1 MSSIVVS
8 GDTSGAVTLS
18 APAVAGTVTV
28 TLPSAS
34 GTMASLASVTANGV
48 AYVNSSG
55 QPTSGSALVFDGTN
69 LGIGTTSPTQKLS
82 IGFAD
87 ASSGFL
93 EFRSATYAKL
103 AQIEGADDN
112 AGGNGHLSF
121 YTRNVGTIAERARID
136 TSGNLGVGTT
146 IPAQKLDVYLGTT
159 GTVGQ
164 YLRNTTI
171 NLLSK
176 IDGTTS
182 AQFGT
187 ETSHPLTFITSN
199 TERARIDTS
208 GNLLV
213 GTTNANPVIGN
224 VTGISLESAGTGKFS
239 RSIDPGIDVN
249 RITNDGELVRF
260 YQAGTQEGNISVSG
274 TTVSYNGGHLAR
286 YTQLTTSEK
295 DDNLLKG
302 TVLSN
307 LDEMCVYTNKTTG
320 EPVDNEQL
328 NKTKVS
334 DVEGDVNI
342 AGVFVSW
349 IKDEQNDVE
358 EMNMAMTGDMIIRI
372 AQGTTVARGDLLM
385 SAGDG
390 TAKPQG
396 DDIVRSKTVA
406 KVTSNHVT
414 CTYADGSYC
423 VPCVVMAC

>member
-1 MSSIVVS
+1 MTTGSKNTILGAYSGNQGGLDIRTASNYIVLS
-8 GDTSGAVTLS
+8 DGDGN
-18 APAVAGTVTV
+18 PRG
-28 TLPSAS
+28 
-34 GTMASLASVTANGV
+34 
-48 AYVNSSG
+48 
-55 QPTSGSALVFDGTN
+55 VFDG
-69 LGIGTTSPTQKLS
+69 
-82 IGFAD
+82 
-87 ASSGFL
+87 
-93 EFRSATYAKL
+93 
-103 AQIEGADDN
+103 
-112 AGGNGHLSF
+112 
-121 YTRNVGTIAERARID
+121 
-136 TSGNLGVGTT
+136 
-146 IPAQKLDVYLGTT
+146 
-159 GTVGQ
+159 
-164 YLRNTTI
+164 
-171 NLLSK
+171 
-176 IDGTTS
+176 
-182 AQFGT
+182 
-187 ETSHPLTFITSN
+187 
-199 TERARIDTS
+199 S

-213 GTTNANPVIGN
+213 GTTNANPVVGN

-260 YQAGTQEGNISVSG
+260 YQAGTQEGSISVSG

-372 AQGTTVARGDLLM
+372 AQGVTVARGDLLM